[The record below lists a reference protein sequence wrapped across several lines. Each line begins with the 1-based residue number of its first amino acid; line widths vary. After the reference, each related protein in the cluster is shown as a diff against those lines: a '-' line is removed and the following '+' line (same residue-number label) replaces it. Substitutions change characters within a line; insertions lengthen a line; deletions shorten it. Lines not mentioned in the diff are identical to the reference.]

1 MALKKIRG
9 LVFALAAIALFL
21 ATVMPRIGVNPS
33 AAAATPMVVMTAI
46 DGMDCP
52 DCVASPEMMAGCV
65 QAICIG
71 FAAMSGGDHSD
82 VSAVRPAYAIAAV
95 ALPDGFISAPPTP
108 PI

>member
-1 MALKKIRG
+1 MRRF
-9 LVFALAAIALFL
+9 VFAVAAVALFL
-21 ATVMPRIGVNPS
+21 ATVLPS
-33 AAAATPMVVMTAI
+33 MDISVSMADSAPAVAMAATDV
-46 DGMDCP
+46 MDCP

-65 QAICIG
+65 QATCIG
-71 FAAMSGGDHSD
+71 FAAMSGGEHSD

>member
-21 ATVMPRIGVNPS
+21 ATVMPRIDINPS
-33 AAAATPMVVMTAI
+33 AAAATPMVGMTAT

-65 QAICIG
+65 QATCVG
-71 FAAMSGGDHSD
+71 FAVMTGGEHSD
-82 VSAVRPAYAIAAV
+82 VSAVRPAYAITVV
-95 ALPDGFISAPPTP
+95 ALPDGFVSAPPTP